1 MKAQKTKKFLTK
13 DQVATRCGVSLYT
26 VNNWIAG
33 GYVRNGR
40 FCAIDYNN
48 FPKPIKKGRL
58 VRIDE
63 DEFNAWL
70 LASKC

>member
-1 MKAQKTKKFLTK
+1 MNKKPGRLISK
-13 DQVATRCGVSLYT
+13 NEVASRCGVSLNT

-33 GYVRNGR
+33 GYVVNGR
-40 FCAIDYNN
+40 FRAIDYKN

-58 VRIDE
+58 IRIDE

-70 LASKC
+70 QASGY

>member
-1 MKAQKTKKFLTK
+1 MKTQKIKKFLTK
-13 DQVATRCGVSLYT
+13 DEVATRCGVSLNT

-40 FCAIDYNN
+40 FIAQDYR
-48 FPKPIKKGRL
+48 FPRPVKKGRL

-63 DEFNAWL
+63 EAFEEWLNA
-70 LASKC
+70 AS

>member
-1 MKAQKTKKFLTK
+1 MKTQKAKKFLTK
-13 DQVATRCGVSLYT
+13 DEVATRCGVSLTT

-40 FCAIDYNN
+40 FIAQDYG
-48 FPKPIKKGRL
+48 FPRPVKKGRL

-63 DEFNAWL
+63 EAFEEWLNA
-70 LASKC
+70 AS

>member
-1 MKAQKTKKFLTK
+1 MMSKKPKKFLTK
-13 DQVATRCGVSLYT
+13 DEVAARCGVSLNT

-70 LASKC
+70 LASKY

>member
-1 MKAQKTKKFLTK
+1 MKTQKTKKFLTK
-13 DQVATRCGVSLYT
+13 GEIAARCGVSLNT

-70 LASKC
+70 MASGY

>member
-1 MKAQKTKKFLTK
+1 MKTQKTKKFLTK
-13 DQVATRCGVSLYT
+13 DEVASRCGVSLNT

-63 DEFNAWL
+63 EEFNAWL
-70 LASKC
+70 LASKY